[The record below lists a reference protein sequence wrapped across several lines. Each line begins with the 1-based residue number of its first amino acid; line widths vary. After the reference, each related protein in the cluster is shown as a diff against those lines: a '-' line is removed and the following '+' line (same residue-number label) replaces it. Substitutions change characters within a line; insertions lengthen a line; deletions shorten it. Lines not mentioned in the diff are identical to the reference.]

1 MIFDKQSSK
10 SRKFYFTKLER
21 VLISKRLYLQND
33 FSMPDL
39 ADETGIQLYII
50 SYVVN
55 SELNYH
61 FKDYINLMRIQYFK
75 ERVNDAEWKDLMVID
90 MLLASGF
97 KSRTTGYRA
106 FMKHLNMS
114 PSDYFKLHS
123 RYQGG

>member
-1 MIFDKQSSK
+1 MIFDKQSSE
-10 SRKFYFTKLER
+10 SRQFYFAKLEH
-21 VLISKRLYLQND
+21 VLISKKLYLKRD

-55 SELNYH
+55 SQVNYN
-61 FKDYINLMRIQYFK
+61 FKDYINLMRIEYFK
-75 ERVNDAEWKDLMVID
+75 GRVNDPQWKDLFIRD

-114 PSDYFKLHS
+114 PTDYYKLHS
-123 RYQGG
+123 S